1 VLNGEIFMKNQENI
15 YLLTKTCL
23 QGKHLNKFN
32 LTKIEA
38 AFEKYSFQK
47 YSQVPCSQC
56 GDTIPASMSC
66 ESPKIDQELLDLWGN
81 DTSLYF
87 SSQDEDVIL
96 AQVNYLSMLLKA
108 VDEQQYLESK
118 IGTLIAALCVM
129 LYDNLIGDEEEKAK
143 EKMQRQKNV
152 EKVKPEL
159 LKRKKK
165 IEKFRMYVM
174 DYIQEI
180 VFLELGM
187 EVSK

>member
-1 VLNGEIFMKNQENI
+1 MKNQEST

-56 GDTIPASMSC
+56 GDETPASMSC

-81 DTSLYF
+81 DRSLYF
-87 SSQDEDVIL
+87 SSQDEDIIV
-96 AQVNYLSMLLKA
+96 AQMNYLNMILNV
-108 VDEQQYLESK
+108 VDEQKYLESK

-129 LYDNLIGDEEEKAK
+129 LYDNLIEDEEEKAK
-143 EKMQRQKNV
+143 ERMQKQKNV
-152 EKVKPEL
+152 DKVKPEL
-159 LKRKKK
+159 LKRKEK
-165 IEKFRMYVM
+165 IEKYRMYVM

-180 VFLELGM
+180 VFPELGM
-187 EVSK
+187 KVSK